1 MSETDFAAF
10 AGKTQGDRTVMHV
23 LYGLHTLAPFT
34 MLTLSVVAL
43 IVNYLRKGD
52 ENDALYLAHH
62 AYMIR
67 TFWWA
72 VLWLVVLSPLW
83 LFFVLLGMV
92 AYSVIGLW
100 YLYRYI
106 RGWLRFVDGKPV

>member
-1 MSETDFAAF
+1 
-10 AGKTQGDRTVMHV
+10 MHV

-34 MLTLSVVAL
+34 LLSLSVVAL

-67 TFWWA
+67 PFWWA
-72 VLWLVVLSPLW
+72 VL
-83 LFFVLLGMV
+83 
-92 AYSVIGLW
+92 
-100 YLYRYI
+100 
-106 RGWLRFVDGKPV
+106 